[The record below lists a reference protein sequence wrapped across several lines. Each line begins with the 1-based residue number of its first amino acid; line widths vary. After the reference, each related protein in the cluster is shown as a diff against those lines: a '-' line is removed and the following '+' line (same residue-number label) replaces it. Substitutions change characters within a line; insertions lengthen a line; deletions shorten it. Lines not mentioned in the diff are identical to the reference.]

1 MSNKVLYNILTT
13 TKRNCYII
21 LIEVR
26 GITSSSPHIFAIEC
40 QLAKRL
46 PNTVHSLN
54 EIVKKFLTFALLII
68 KSVSNQEQMVEQPM
82 MMDCEEQ
89 PMFDMED
96 DYGFYEVI
104 DVSDRSAV
112 AYPTPTMSGLSD
124 EVDDDNTAP
133 LSITCGSRIE
143 DDNEDSLIS
152 SPPILSPFIVDS
164 IVEDGLPWSLQ
175 DCQFNRLFSSSRDG
189 ESFSTFMRSVR
200 GHSQTIIVAKTSDG
214 KIVGGYATDVWS
226 GRKQQSEA
234 SSSQGETNHS
244 FLFAI
249 EPPSTIK
256 TKHHQAPI
264 STNTSFIPGLGD
276 LGTSPTSALDF
287 DFGQLSL
294 SKHHDK
300 KKKKPHVNIFKPS
313 QKFKQACQIS
323 NKMISMVDDDTNLSL
338 SIENSFSR
346 GVSCTRDDRQEEFT
360 IVEFEVYSLED

>member
-1 MSNKVLYNILTT
+1 
-13 TKRNCYII
+13 
-21 LIEVR
+21 
-26 GITSSSPHIFAIEC
+26 
-40 QLAKRL
+40 
-46 PNTVHSLN
+46 
-54 EIVKKFLTFALLII
+54 
-68 KSVSNQEQMVEQPM
+68 
-82 MMDCEEQ
+82 MDCEEQ

-96 DYGFYEVI
+96 DYGFYEDI
-104 DVSDRSAV
+104 DISDRSAV
-112 AYPTPTMSGLSD
+112 VAAHTYPTPTLSGLLD
-124 EVDDDNTAP
+124 DVDDNTAP

-152 SPPILSPFIVDS
+152 SPPILSPFMVDM
-164 IVEDGLPWSLQ
+164 IVEDGLPWALQ
-175 DCQFNRLFSSSRDG
+175 ENQWSRLYNSSRDG

-200 GHSQTIIVAKTSDG
+200 GHGQTIIVAKTSVG
-214 KIVGGYATDVWS
+214 RIIGGYATNVWS

-234 SSSQGETNHS
+234 GSQGETNHS

-249 EPPSTIK
+249 EPPSAK
-256 TKHHQAPI
+256 TKHQPPI
-264 STNTSFIPGLGD
+264 STNTSFIPGLGA

-294 SKHHDK
+294 SKHDNN

-313 QKFKQACQIS
+313 QKFKQVCQIS
-323 NKMISMVDDDTNLSL
+323 NKMISMVNDDNNLSL

>member
-1 MSNKVLYNILTT
+1 M
-13 TKRNCYII
+13 
-21 LIEVR
+21 
-26 GITSSSPHIFAIEC
+26 
-40 QLAKRL
+40 AKK
-46 PNTVHSLN
+46 PTD
-54 EIVKKFLTFALLII
+54 
-68 KSVSNQEQMVEQPM
+68 

-96 DYGFYEVI
+96 DYGFYEDI
-104 DVSDRSAV
+104 DISDRSAT
-112 AYPTPTMSGLSD
+112 ATAAQYPTPTMSGLSN
-124 EVDDDNTAP
+124 DDDT

-152 SPPILSPFIVDS
+152 SPPILSPFMVDM
-164 IVEDGLPWSLQ
+164 IVEDGLPWSMQ
-175 DCQFNRLFSSSRDG
+175 DCQFNRLFASSRDG

-200 GHSQTIIVAKTSDG
+200 GHDQTIIVAKTSDG
-214 KIVGGYATDVWS
+214 RIFGGHATNVWS
-226 GRKQQSEA
+226 GRKQSEV
-234 SSSQGETNHS
+234 SSQGETNHS

-249 EPPSTIK
+249 EPPSNNK
-256 TKHHQAPI
+256 TKHQAPI

-294 SKHHDK
+294 SKQYDN
-300 KKKKPHVNIFKPS
+300 KKKPHVNIFKPS

-323 NKMISMVDDDTNLSL
+323 NKMISMVDDDNNLSL

-346 GVSCTRDDRQEEFT
+346 GVSCTGDNRQEEFT

>member
-1 MSNKVLYNILTT
+1 MQHGNSSAIPKILTF
-13 TKRNCYII
+13 CI
-21 LIEVR
+21 
-26 GITSSSPHIFAIEC
+26 
-40 QLAKRL
+40 
-46 PNTVHSLN
+46 
-54 EIVKKFLTFALLII
+54 ALI
-68 KSVSNQEQMVEQPM
+68 KSVSNQEQMAEQPTM

-104 DVSDRSAV
+104 DVSDRSA
-112 AYPTPTMSGLSD
+112 AAAALSYPTPTTMSGLSD
-124 EVDDDNTAP
+124 AAP

-152 SPPILSPFIVDS
+152 SPPILSPFMVDM
-164 IVEDGLPWSLQ
+164 IVEDGLPWSMQ
-175 DCQFNRLFSSSRDG
+175 DAKFLRLYSSSRDG

-200 GHSQTIIVAKTSDG
+200 GHDQTIIVAKTSDG
-214 KIVGGYATDVWS
+214 RIVGGYATDVWS
-226 GRKQQSEA
+226 GRKQQSEG
-234 SSSQGETNHS
+234 SSQGETNHS

-249 EPPSTIK
+249 EPPSTTK
-256 TKHHQAPI
+256 TKHQAHI
-264 STNTSFIPGLGD
+264 STNTSFIPGLGG

-294 SKHHDK
+294 SKHHD

-323 NKMISMVDDDTNLSL
+323 NKMISMVDDDNNLSL

-360 IVEFEVYSLED
+360 IVEFEAYSLED